1 MGSEPDRIPDGDW
14 PMSFEAVRLH
24 QHLRFRAL
32 PAVEKI
38 RAMEDMAELCA
49 AIRKPGSTDD
59 PSSSGSSTHD

>member
-1 MGSEPDRIPDGDW
+1 
-14 PMSFEAVRLH
+14 MSFEAVRLH